1 MSRGITRIRALL
13 HDPPQK
19 ACFLFTHEH
28 WAQELLQRIG
38 AGTPDAATHRADCMA
53 AGADRIELPEKE
65 PTLTLFKSKPE
76 IVHPLSGQTI
86 PLASMEDLHA
96 LEVQRVAKAALDAL
110 ESEVPS
116 SGTEESR
123 YHRLATLLWRKFPEA
138 LRSAAGRE
146 NLGLLWDWLPADT
159 RVPDHTIW
167 DHQRLTSAF
176 ALAGDSPALLLFSIS
191 PVQGFIAGGRK
202 LSDLW
207 CASLILSRTIW
218 AAMRS
223 VVDPLGPESILF
235 PDLRGQPVVD
245 HDLELRKVN
254 RENLRVPSLPNRF
267 AALVPA
273 AEADALGRA
282 ASSAARARFE
292 EVARKA
298 AESAFGPLE
307 EPVHR
312 RLREQC
318 KSFLEVSWVG
328 LPWPASP
335 QAWKD
340 AASQSG
346 IPADDLARRIETL
359 SRHGFWVPGRGAL
372 YGDLYRAAQKV
383 HGGLKAAR
391 RFEAPAEPGR
401 KCSACGE
408 RQPFPYA
415 EDARP
420 AWMEA
425 IGNDPGLAR
434 KNEFLC
440 AVCLARRRGFEAF
453 DLDGRFPS
461 TSSIAAAPWLRAV
474 CEKATPGTPLYA
486 ALTAFARAAEPL
498 RHERNARA
506 PWRIYRDFRHDPMIE
521 AFLHVDARLVFDET
535 YETQDFETDIDPEVR
550 ETLRR
555 AARDLRKEAG
565 EPSRYFAVLAADGD
579 HMGALLAG
587 AGAPPFT
594 SVMHSSVLDRVGAAR
609 NDLADLPRP
618 TSPAWHATISRI
630 LRDFSLKVAPDLVE
644 QAHDGE
650 LVYAGGDDLLAL
662 ASPAESLRIAAEI
675 RRAWSGDPECRS
687 GEWTFSKGYGLKG
700 KQLCLAMGP
709 GQTLSAGIA
718 IAHYKAPLT
727 ETLAAARHALHE
739 AKERGRDALGLALL
753 KRSGEHSTQVLSW
766 SGGPGTLLRLTEL
779 FRDSSLSPRVL
790 AALRRFEPP
799 PGVPPFDGAF
809 GDLLRKHFLDHGA
822 RGKESM
828 VQEAADEIA
837 TLGKQEGFRPG
848 DWKSLL
854 SFVGAAA
861 FLARGGNP

>member
-1 MSRGITRIRALL
+1 MSRAITRIRALL

-28 WAQELLQRIG
+28 WARELLQRIG
-38 AGTPDAATHRADCMA
+38 AGAPDEAIHRADCMA
-53 AGADRIELPEKE
+53 AGADRIELPEKGS
-65 PTLTLFKSKPE
+65 TLTLFKSRPE

-123 YHRLATLLWRKFPEA
+123 YHRLATLLWRRFPEA

-176 ALAGDSPALLLFSIS
+176 ALAGDSPALLLFSLS

-223 VVDPLGPESILF
+223 VVDPLGPESVLF
-235 PDLRGQPVVD
+235 PDLRGQPIVD
-245 HDLELRKVN
+245 HDLDLRKVN
-254 RENLRVPSLPNRF
+254 GEDLRVPSLPNRF

-282 ASSAARARFE
+282 ASASARARFE

-307 EPVHR
+307 EPALR

-318 KSFLEVSWVG
+318 NSFLEVSWVA
-328 LPWPASP
+328 LPWPATP
-335 QAWKD
+335 QAWTE
-340 AASQSG
+340 AASQGG
-346 IPADDLARRIETL
+346 IPSDDLALRIETL

-372 YGDLYRAAQKV
+372 YGDLYRAAQKI

-408 RQPFPYA
+408 RQPFPYTN
-415 EDARP
+415 DARP
-420 AWMEA
+420 SWANA
-425 IGNDPGLAR
+425 VANDPGLAR
-434 KNEFLC
+434 KNELLC

-461 TSSIAAAPWLRAV
+461 TSSIAAAPWLRSV
-474 CEKATPGTPLYA
+474 CKKAAPGTPLYA

-498 RHERNARA
+498 HHEKNARA
-506 PWRIYRDFRHDPMIE
+506 PWRIYRDFRQDPMIE

-535 YETQDFETDIDPEVR
+535 YETKDFESDVEPEVR
-550 ETLRR
+550 ETLRQ
-555 AARDLRKEAG
+555 AARALRKEAG
-565 EPSRYFAVLAADGD
+565 EPSRYFAVIAADGD
-579 HMGALLAG
+579 RMGALLAG
-587 AGAPPFT
+587 EGAPNIT
-594 SVMHSSVLDRVGAAR
+594 DVMHSSVSARIGAAR
-609 NDLADLPRP
+609 NDLAELPRP

-630 LRDFSLKVAPDLVE
+630 LRDFSLKVVPDIVE

-662 ASPAESLRIAAEI
+662 ASPSEALKIASEI
-675 RRAWSGDPECRS
+675 RGAWSGDPELRS
-687 GEWTFSKGYGLKG
+687 GGWTFSKGYGLKG
-700 KQLCLAMGP
+700 KKLCLAMGP
-709 GQTLSAGIA
+709 DRSLSVGIA
-718 IAHYKAPLT
+718 IAHYKAPLA
-727 ETLAAARHALHE
+727 ETINAARGALE
-739 AKERGRDALGLALL
+739 KAKDSGRDALGLALL

-766 SGGPGTLLRLTEL
+766 SGGPQTLLRLAEL
-779 FRDSSLSPRVL
+779 FRDGSLSPRIL

-799 PGVPPFDGAF
+799 TGAALFEGVF
-809 GDLLRKHFLDHGA
+809 GELLRKHFRDHGT
-822 RGKESM
+822 RGKESA
-828 VQEAADEIA
+828 VAEIA
-837 TLGKQEGFRPG
+837 DAIAALGKKGGLRWG
-848 DWKSLL
+848 CWKALL
-854 SFVGAAA
+854 RFVGAAA